1 MNKIIK
7 HLGFSFTFIITFSFA
22 FLFTKQSIFAEP
34 LLVDKNNFPD
44 PVLRQAVLDTYTYIC
59 DDAGNFVTDEKGNY
73 YVESDYITSIYCYG
87 KMGVKNLK
95 GIELLNNLE
104 AVHLRNS
111 RFTVADFSNN
121 AKLKIVEITGTS
133 VKDMKL
139 YNNDTL
145 TTLSINA
152 PAFESDISKYP
163 NLSRLSIVSDKLTS
177 LDVSAFTK
185 LKRFTLKAKNIKKLD
200 FSGNTKLFSIT
211 LTDCNNLRSVSFDE
225 TLPLESVCIK
235 NSPKLTT
242 IDISK
247 SLKLN
252 YLDITNCGITGI
264 DVSKN
269 KELTS
274 LRLPFNRKLSSIDI
288 SKNKELIELNI
299 GSTAISRLNT
309 SRNVKLENLYVY
321 NTQIKS
327 LNLKNNKALID
338 ICFNGSRIKSL
349 PLNKLY
355 KDITITYYDVRPGT
369 AFSLSG
375 FIGKGYK
382 ASTASNKSISYN
394 SQTGGIKTARPK
406 NKQDYDS
413 ITLKKGKLTYKINIF
428 YTT

>member
-1 MNKIIK
+1 M
-7 HLGFSFTFIITFSFA
+7 
-22 FLFTKQSIFAEP
+22 
-34 LLVDKNNFPD
+34 
-44 PVLRQAVLDTYTYIC
+44 
-59 DDAGNFVTDEKGNY
+59 
-73 YVESDYITSIYCYG
+73 
-87 KMGVKNLK
+87 
-95 GIELLNNLE
+95 
-104 AVHLRNS
+104 
-111 RFTVADFSNN
+111 ADFSNN
-121 AKLKIVEITGTS
+121 AKIKIVEITGTS

-145 TTLSINA
+145 TTLSISA

-235 NSPKLTT
+235 NSPKL
-242 IDISK
+242 
-247 SLKLN
+247 
-252 YLDITNCGITGI
+252 
-264 DVSKN
+264 
-269 KELTS
+269 
-274 LRLPFNRKLSSIDI
+274 
-288 SKNKELIELNI
+288 
-299 GSTAISRLNT
+299 NT

-369 AFSLSG
+369 EFSLSG

-382 ASTASNKSISYN
+382 ASAASNKSIIYN
-394 SQTGGIKTARPK
+394 SKTGGIKTARPK
-406 NKQDYDS
+406 NKQDSDS

-428 YTT
+428 YDI

>member
-1 MNKIIK
+1 MRKVIK
-7 HLGFSFTFIITFSFA
+7 KFLFSFTCICTFILLTRHNVS
-22 FLFTKQSIFAEP
+22 AEP

-59 DDAGNFVTDEKGNY
+59 DDAGNFVTDENGNY

-87 KMGVKNLK
+87 KTGVKNLK

-104 AVHLRNS
+104 AVHMRYC
-111 RFTVADFSNN
+111 RFSTADFSTNT
-121 AKLKIVEITGTS
+121 KLRKIEISGSNLKNIKISNYDAVTS
-133 VKDMKL
+133 F
-139 YNNDTL
+139 
-145 TTLSINA
+145 SINSPVFA
-152 PAFESDISKYP
+152 SDISKYK
-163 NLSRLSIVSDKLTS
+163 NLTRLSIVSDKLTS
-177 LDVSAFTK
+177 LDISSFSK
-185 LKRFTLKAKNIKKLD
+185 LKRLTLKTKNIKKLD

-235 NSPKLTT
+235 NSPKLTAV
-242 IDISK
+242 DISK
-247 SLKLN
+247 CLKLN
-252 YLDITNCGITGI
+252 YLDITNCGITRI

-274 LRLPFNRKLSSIDI
+274 LRLPYNRKLSSIDI

-299 GSTAISRLNT
+299 GSTDISRLNT

-355 KDITITYYDVRPGT
+355 KDITITYYDVTPGT
-369 AFSLSG
+369 EFSLSG

-382 ASTASNKSISYN
+382 ASAASNKSIIYN
-394 SQTGGIKTARPK
+394 SKTGGIKTARPK
-406 NKQDYDS
+406 NKQDSDS

-428 YTT
+428 YDI